1 MSPRTTSDAGGWAGV
16 AYLSTVPCRTMA
28 TPWPPDLYES
38 GRIQFASFC
47 TSLSWV
53 SGSVV
58 YGFPEGKTHSRA
70 FELTERMLDFAFDHM
85 QSIPGPRFMCGDWN
99 FTLDSLTVS
108 SRLQDSG
115 WVEVQDLQHMR
126 TGAPIRPTC
135 KQVSRKD
142 FLWLSPELALA
153 FRGLR
158 FCDETFADHSLLLA
172 DFVGGAKQIERFPWP
187 CPKPIDWKGVPPL
200 SSPVSFAAPADPT
213 SQYADLWRQREEQA
227 KAALAPDW
235 IPSMQGRGQQT
246 KPSKITGHQ
255 APLRQG
261 KSSEVQPSFF
271 GFSALHAK
279 QFRQLRRL
287 QNYCRWVDNKQRLGS
302 NDPLHGFGLWTSIL
316 KAPGF
321 LPSFAGWW
329 HHRQFSSPLD
339 PVDMPQFCPPSHV
352 AHQIFDAVL
361 AEVRLFESRLNAARS
376 AHRKSQH
383 EQDRALIFREVA
395 RPVAAPVDSL
405 VHSLAATV
413 DAVDDQECAVIL
425 DKPVDI
431 LPSHPVWIAGQ
442 AKQVIHAEHD
452 KIWVDDVES
461 CQPGSVMVQRQLVGD
476 LQEIFDAFHEQWKAR
491 WCRHDQIPFTHWNE
505 LIGFARSV
513 LRPCA
518 VPHLSIGSDLFLS
531 ECQRKKKRSAT
542 GLDGVSRMDLL
553 HGDPCTTQSLTSV
566 FQRAESDGCWPQQL
580 LAGKVHSLAKV
591 EGASGVGDFRPIT
604 VFGLP
609 YRIWSSVQSR
619 YLLKHAEAWA
629 DDGVFGN
636 RQGRQAADLWHH
648 LMLQIEQ
655 AYAAGHVL
663 CGVSADI
670 EKCFNCIP
678 RYPALCLAVLVG
690 VPHQVTTAWAGA
702 LAGMCRHFKVRD
714 SYSAGFHTSTGLAE
728 GCGLSVFG
736 MLLVD
741 HVFSCWMRVQLPE
754 IRVLSYVDDWQTYSW
769 NPDHA
774 VRQLNA
780 LERFAT
786 MLDLAVDR
794 KKTFGWSTDGEV
806 RQTMRAA
813 GLQVLHQARELGGHL
828 GISKRW
834 SNRTLVQRFGALEDF
849 WPKLAASKAKYA
861 AKVWMLR
868 SVAWPRGLHA
878 VSSAPIGDHHWV
890 DLRRKAT
897 KAIGYQRPG
906 VNSYLLLGLLEP
918 DADPQLVALLW
929 TCRAVRQQCHED
941 FWSSC
946 VAPYAA
952 GELDLPPNALAVI
965 VQSRL
970 AQVGLSVRPDGLVS
984 DQFGCFNVHTTNF
997 SEVEY
1002 RLHWAWSGFV
1012 ASKVQHR
1019 HEFHGL
1025 WQVDVATTRRALA
1038 KLSRD
1043 DQALCRLSLA
1053 GSLFTESYKSKWAD
1067 QTADCPWCGQPDH
1080 LCHRYWECPQHA
1092 DLRASLAPDVL
1103 PLLDSIPPALAL
1115 RGWALLPPTWAGWIR
1130 TLLRLPSDIPLPTCG
1145 LLPGTWNHVFTD
1157 GSCLHSAE
1165 PRYRLAAWSAV
1176 IAPDCDRLWSP
1187 GRASVLCASFLPGL
1201 CQTAY
1206 RSELFAVAYVLHW
1219 AAVFQAPVVI
1229 WTDCRSVMLRFCN
1242 YFWGNRRISVN
1253 RPHSDLWQWI
1263 AHSVAA
1269 LGGERIKLRKVPAHR
1284 DPTQART
1291 LVEAWQSFHNDM
1303 TDRAARLA
1311 NQARPQC
1318 FWQQWEEHVQA
1329 THAADRLFQQVHA
1342 LQLEVGRRHVK
1353 CESIP
1358 AAPAAPPKETR
1369 VFTMSFDVGQWVG
1382 QIPPKVARLF
1392 GYSHTHRAARWLQAR
1407 LVQADATSMVWVS
1420 FVQLYIDFQLSFG
1433 NPGPLSV
1440 NQQWVDVEQR
1450 PYLEAERFAFRQRIR
1465 WFRRFLK
1472 NFWQEAGL
1480 RIGLEQTKPHSQVVQ
1495 AFLPAASVPWDA
1507 KALQT
1512 VDVWLMRQ
1520 LSGPCVRGA
1529 EVLSSLPLA
1538 GLDANMAVN
1547 LH

>member
-1 MSPRTTSDAGGWAGV
+1 MFRIGEARVPGPEVAPTWSIGICNPSGLQAKHHIVGDIKSTVLAVSETHLTKGSKRHLQSSLRSMRSDFKQVLTGAPMSPRTTSDAGGWAGV

-38 GRIQFASFC
+38 GRIQLASFC
-47 TSLSWV
+47 TSSSWV

-58 YGFPEGKTHSRA
+58 YGFPEGKTHPRA
-70 FELTERMLDFAFDHM
+70 FEQTERMLDFAFDHM

-187 CPKPIDWKGVPPL
+187 CPKPIDWNGVPPL

-287 QNYCRWVDNKQRLGS
+287 QNYCRWIDNKQRLGS

-321 LPSFAGWW
+321 WPSFAGWR
-329 HHRQFSSPLD
+329 HHRQFTSPLD
-339 PVDMPQFCPPSHV
+339 PVDIPQFCPPSHV

-361 AEVRLFESRLNAARS
+361 AEVRLFESRLNAARG

-395 RPVAAPVDSL
+395 RPAAAPVESL

-461 CQPGSVMVQRQLVGD
+461 CQAGSVMVQRQLVGD
-476 LQEIFDAFHEQWKAR
+476 LQEIFDAFHEQWKTR
-491 WCRHDQIPFTHWNE
+491 WCRHDHVPFTHWNE

-518 VPHLSIGSDLFLS
+518 MPHLSIGSDLFLS

-542 GLDGVSRMDLL
+542 GLDGVSRLDLL
-553 HGDPCTTQSLTSV
+553 HGDPCTIQSLTSV
-566 FQRAESDGCWPQQL
+566 FQRAESDGCWPRQL
-580 LAGKVHSLAKV
+580 LAGKVRSLAKV

-619 YLLKHAEAWA
+619 HLLKQAEAWA

-655 AYAAGHVL
+655 AYAAGQVL

-670 EKCFNCIP
+670 ETCFKCIP

-741 HVFSCWMRVQLPE
+741 HVFSCWMRAQLPD
-754 IRVLSYVDDWQTYSW
+754 IRVLSYVDDWQTYTW
-769 NPDHA
+769 NPDYA

-780 LERFAT
+780 LEQFAT
-786 MLDLAVDR
+786 MLDLTVDS

-806 RQTMRAA
+806 RQAMRAA

-828 GISKRW
+828 GISRRW
-834 SNRTLVQRFGALEDF
+834 SNRTLVQRFGALDDF
-849 WPKLAASKAKYA
+849 WPKLASSKAKFA

-890 DLRRKAT
+890 DLRRKAPE
-897 KAIGYQRPG
+897 AIGYQRPG
-906 VNSYLLLGLLEP
+906 VNSYLLLGQTQTPSLLP
-918 DADPQLVALLW
+918 FCGLVVLCVNNVLKTFGRLVLRLMPLGTW
-929 TCRAVRQQCHED
+929 TC
-941 FWSSC
+941 
-946 VAPYAA
+946 
-952 GELDLPPNALAVI
+952 
-965 VQSRL
+965 
-970 AQVGLSVRPDGLVS
+970 
-984 DQFGCFNVHTTNF
+984 
-997 SEVEY
+997 
-1002 RLHWAWSGFV
+1002 
-1012 ASKVQHR
+1012 
-1019 HEFHGL
+1019 
-1025 WQVDVATTRRALA
+1025 
-1038 KLSRD
+1038 
-1043 DQALCRLSLA
+1043 
-1053 GSLFTESYKSKWAD
+1053 
-1067 QTADCPWCGQPDH
+1067 
-1080 LCHRYWECPQHA
+1080 
-1092 DLRASLAPDVL
+1092 
-1103 PLLDSIPPALAL
+1103 PLMH
-1115 RGWALLPPTWAGWIR
+1115 
-1130 TLLRLPSDIPLPTCG
+1130 LPS
-1145 LLPGTWNHVFTD
+1145 
-1157 GSCLHSAE
+1157 
-1165 PRYRLAAWSAV
+1165 
-1176 IAPDCDRLWSP
+1176 
-1187 GRASVLCASFLPGL
+1187 
-1201 CQTAY
+1201 
-1206 RSELFAVAYVLHW
+1206 
-1219 AAVFQAPVVI
+1219 
-1229 WTDCRSVMLRFCN
+1229 
-1242 YFWGNRRISVN
+1242 
-1253 RPHSDLWQWI
+1253 
-1263 AHSVAA
+1263 
-1269 LGGERIKLRKVPAHR
+1269 
-1284 DPTQART
+1284 
-1291 LVEAWQSFHNDM
+1291 
-1303 TDRAARLA
+1303 
-1311 NQARPQC
+1311 
-1318 FWQQWEEHVQA
+1318 
-1329 THAADRLFQQVHA
+1329 
-1342 LQLEVGRRHVK
+1342 
-1353 CESIP
+1353 
-1358 AAPAAPPKETR
+1358 
-1369 VFTMSFDVGQWVG
+1369 
-1382 QIPPKVARLF
+1382 
-1392 GYSHTHRAARWLQAR
+1392 
-1407 LVQADATSMVWVS
+1407 
-1420 FVQLYIDFQLSFG
+1420 
-1433 NPGPLSV
+1433 
-1440 NQQWVDVEQR
+1440 
-1450 PYLEAERFAFRQRIR
+1450 
-1465 WFRRFLK
+1465 
-1472 NFWQEAGL
+1472 
-1480 RIGLEQTKPHSQVVQ
+1480 
-1495 AFLPAASVPWDA
+1495 
-1507 KALQT
+1507 
-1512 VDVWLMRQ
+1512 
-1520 LSGPCVRGA
+1520 
-1529 EVLSSLPLA
+1529 
-1538 GLDANMAVN
+1538 
-1547 LH
+1547 